1 MALSEIYRELGERVS
16 QLRETNG
23 KLTQQE
29 LGSRVGISRATIA
42 SIEAGR
48 QNVSLQQLYS
58 LAEAL
63 GVESL
68 SELIPMNVPKFE
80 PTIVSETS
88 GLSPIQVTQIETL
101 LRNAVA
107 NAKLK
112 RKS

>member
-16 QLRETNG
+16 QLRESNG

-29 LGSRVGISRATIA
+29 LGSRVGMSRATVA

-48 QNVSLQQLYS
+48 QNVSLEQLYS

-63 GVESL
+63 SVESL

-80 PTIVSETS
+80 PSIVAGDS
-88 GLSPIQVTQIETL
+88 GLSPSQATQIETL
-101 LRNAVA
+101 LRSAVA